1 MGVMSGTLD
10 LLQRAYLGSEIR
22 DGVLY
27 FDPKETERLDGL
39 SLPMRFRGMPIQVT
53 LRGNELTVA
62 AESDPFI
69 RPIKVGRREEVRELA
84 AGESA
89 TFALT

>member
-1 MGVMSGTLD
+1 
-10 LLQRAYLGSEIR
+10 
-22 DGVLY
+22 
-27 FDPKETERLDGL
+27 
-39 SLPMRFRGMPIQVT
+39 MRFRGMPIQVT

-69 RPIKVGRREEVRELA
+69 GPIKVGRGEEVRELG

>member
-1 MGVMSGTLD
+1 
-10 LLQRAYLGSEIR
+10 
-22 DGVLY
+22 
-27 FDPKETERLDGL
+27 
-39 SLPMRFRGMPIQVT
+39 
-53 LRGNELTVA
+53 VA

-69 RPIKVGRREEVRELA
+69 RPIKVGRGEEVRELG